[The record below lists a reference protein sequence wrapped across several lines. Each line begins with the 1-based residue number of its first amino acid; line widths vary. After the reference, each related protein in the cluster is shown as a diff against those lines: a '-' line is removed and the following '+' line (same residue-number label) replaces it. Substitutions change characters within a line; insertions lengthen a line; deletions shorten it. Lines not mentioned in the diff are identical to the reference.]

1 MASGGG
7 LSRFGMEWALYML
20 ELVGVAVMYTGFIK
34 SEEGI
39 KQKGRLSKQLK
50 IRLSEDLMSSLRQLE
65 EEKFLVSDPRIW
77 KLTAR
82 GEAAAF
88 VLESSQKKHLYLLLF
103 CLPLC
108 VVIVLTI
115 LAESL

>member
-1 MASGGG
+1 
-7 LSRFGMEWALYML
+7 ML
-20 ELVGVAVMYTGFIK
+20 ELRQNKSLDTKIFMYAYK
-34 SEEGI
+34 HKDNE
-39 KQKGRLSKQLK
+39 KDLLKLSKQLK

>member
-1 MASGGG
+1 MQQ
-7 LSRFGMEWALYML
+7 LEKDLLML
-20 ELVGVAVMYTGFIK
+20 ELRQNKALDTKILMYAYK
-34 SEEGI
+34 HKDNERDLS
-39 KQKGRLSKQLK
+39 KLSKQLK

>member
-1 MASGGG
+1 MQQ
-7 LSRFGMEWALYML
+7 LEKDLLML
-20 ELVGVAVMYTGFIK
+20 ELRQNKSLDTKIFMYAYK
-34 SEEGI
+34 HKDNE
-39 KQKGRLSKQLK
+39 KDLLKLSKQLK

>member
-1 MASGGG
+1 
-7 LSRFGMEWALYML
+7 ML
-20 ELVGVAVMYTGFIK
+20 ELRQNKSLDTKIFMYAYK
-34 SEEGI
+34 HKDNE
-39 KQKGRLSKQLK
+39 KDLLKLSKQLK

-108 VVIVLTI
+108 VIIVLTI

>member
-1 MASGGG
+1 
-7 LSRFGMEWALYML
+7 ML
-20 ELVGVAVMYTGFIK
+20 ELRQNKSLDTKIFMYAYNHK
-34 SEEGI
+34 DNERDLL
-39 KQKGRLSKQLK
+39 KLSKQLK

>member
-1 MASGGG
+1 
-7 LSRFGMEWALYML
+7 LQQLEKDLLML
-20 ELVGVAVMYTGFIK
+20 ELRQNKSLDTKIFMYAYK
-34 SEEGI
+34 HKDNE
-39 KQKGRLSKQLK
+39 KDLLKLSKQLK